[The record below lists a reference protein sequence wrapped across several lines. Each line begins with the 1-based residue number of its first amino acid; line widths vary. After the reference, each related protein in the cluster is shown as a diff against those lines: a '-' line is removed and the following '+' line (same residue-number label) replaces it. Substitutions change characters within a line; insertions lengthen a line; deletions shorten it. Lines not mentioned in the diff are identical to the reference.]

1 MSTTGRSSVL
11 DTTDQWFL
19 RHGLTYFVP
28 EQRAAVRDALRVRRT
43 LLPGV
48 VVVVVALAAGVALVS
63 VSGDL
68 GAGPALLITLSVAA
82 IVAYGVTALRAGH
95 ILGWGLS
102 RTFGSLRR
110 LLPMVMR
117 ALPLLL
123 LFVTFLFI
131 NAEVWQMAA
140 TVSIGALWLT
150 ALLFA
155 ASALAFL
162 VVRLPEEVDK
172 VDDDV
177 TDEFLLRSCRD
188 TPLEEACADLV
199 ADPAAAPASYAT
211 ITGFERWNLVLS
223 LLVVQL
229 VQVLLI
235 AVGVFAFFLVFGS
248 LVMTDDV
255 QLAWTGLD
263 TLHSLPWLP
272 NVSVEL
278 LRVSL
283 FLASFSLL
291 YLTVST
297 VTDEAYRAQF
307 FGDVLRE
314 LERAVGMRAVYLAL
328 RDADERRG
336 DGGAWERM

>member
-1 MSTTGRSSVL
+1 MSDRAAGPVL
-11 DTTDQWFL
+11 VATDAWFL

-28 EQRAAVRDALRVRRT
+28 EQRAAVRAALRVRRT
-43 LLPGV
+43 LVPAVL
-48 VVVVVALAAGVALVS
+48 VVVVALSVAVALVS

-68 GAGPALLITLSVAA
+68 GAGPAVLVTIAVLALVT
-82 IVAYGVTALRAGH
+82 YGVTALRAGH

-140 TVSIGALWLT
+140 AVSVGALWLT

-155 ASALAFL
+155 ATALTFL
-162 VVRLPEEVDK
+162 VIRLPEEVDK

-177 TDEFLLRSCRD
+177 DDAFLLRACRD
-188 TPLEEACADLV
+188 TPLEEACVDLV
-199 ADPAAAPASYAT
+199 ADPDADPASYAT
-211 ITGFERWNLVLS
+211 IVGYERWNLVLS

-229 VQVLLI
+229 VQVVLI
-235 AVGVFAFFLVFGS
+235 AAGVFAFFLVFGS
-248 LVMTDDV
+248 LVMTDSV
-255 QLAWTGLD
+255 QLAWTGSE
-263 TLHSLPWLP
+263 SLRSAEWLP
-272 NVSVEL
+272 TVSVEL
-278 LRVSL
+278 LRVSF

-297 VTDEAYRAQF
+297 VTDDAYREQF
-307 FGDVLRE
+307 FGGLLRE

-328 RDADERRG
+328 RARERP
-336 DGGAWERM
+336 GAP

>member
-1 MSTTGRSSVL
+1 MSRSERSSSVL
-11 DTTDQWFL
+11 EATDQWFL

-28 EQRAAVRDALRVRRT
+28 EERAAVRAAMRVRRT
-43 LLPGV
+43 ILPAV
-48 VVVVVALAAGVALVS
+48 VVVTVALAAGVALVW

-68 GAGPALLITLSVAA
+68 GAGPAVLITLSVTA
-82 IVAYGVTALRAGH
+82 IVAYGVTALRARH

-140 TVSIGALWLT
+140 SVSIGSLWLT

-155 ASALAFL
+155 ATALVFL
-162 VVRLPEEVDK
+162 VIRLPEEVDK

-177 TDEFLLRSCRD
+177 TDEFLLRACTG
-188 TPLEEACADLV
+188 TPLEEACAELV
-199 ADPAAAPASYAT
+199 ADPDAEPASYAT
-211 ITGFERWNLVLS
+211 IAGFERWNLILS
-223 LLVVQL
+223 LLVVQI

-235 AVGVFAFFLVFGS
+235 ATGVFAFFLVFGS
-248 LVMTDDV
+248 LVMTDEV

-263 TLHSLPWLP
+263 GLHSASWLP

-307 FGDVLRE
+307 FGGVLRE

-328 RDADERRG
+328 RHGEPG
-336 DGGAWERM
+336 EPSG

>member
-1 MSTTGRSSVL
+1 MSRSERSSSVL
-11 DTTDQWFL
+11 EATDQWFL

-28 EQRAAVRDALRVRRT
+28 EERAAVRAAMRVRRT
-43 LLPGV
+43 ILPAV
-48 VVVVVALAAGVALVS
+48 VVVTVALAAGVALVW

-68 GAGPALLITLSVAA
+68 GAGPAVLITLSVTA
-82 IVAYGVTALRAGH
+82 IVAYGVTALRARH

-140 TVSIGALWLT
+140 SVSIGSLWLT

-155 ASALAFL
+155 ATALVFL
-162 VVRLPEEVDK
+162 VIRLPEEVDK

-177 TDEFLLRSCRD
+177 TDEFLLRACTG
-188 TPLEEACADLV
+188 TPLEEACAELV
-199 ADPAAAPASYAT
+199 ADPDADPASYAT
-211 ITGFERWNLVLS
+211 IAGFERWNLILS
-223 LLVVQL
+223 LLVVQI

-235 AVGVFAFFLVFGS
+235 ATGVFAFFLVFGS
-248 LVMTDDV
+248 LVMTDEV

-263 TLHSLPWLP
+263 GLHSASWLP

-307 FGDVLRE
+307 FGGVLRE

-328 RDADERRG
+328 RDGEPG
-336 DGGAWERM
+336 EPSG

>member
-1 MSTTGRSSVL
+1 MSRSERSSSVL
-11 DTTDQWFL
+11 EATDQWFL

-28 EQRAAVRDALRVRRT
+28 EERAAVRAAMRVRRT
-43 LLPGV
+43 ILPAV
-48 VVVVVALAAGVALVS
+48 VVVTVALAAGVALVW

-68 GAGPALLITLSVAA
+68 GAGPAVLITLSVTA
-82 IVAYGVTALRAGH
+82 IVAYGVTALRARH

-140 TVSIGALWLT
+140 SVSIGSLWLT

-155 ASALAFL
+155 ATALVFL
-162 VVRLPEEVDK
+162 VIRLPEEVDK

-177 TDEFLLRSCRD
+177 TDEFLLRACTG
-188 TPLEEACADLV
+188 TPLEEACAELV
-199 ADPAAAPASYAT
+199 ADPDADPASYAT
-211 ITGFERWNLVLS
+211 IAGFERWNLILS
-223 LLVVQL
+223 LLVVQI

-235 AVGVFAFFLVFGS
+235 ATGVFAFFLVFGS

-263 TLHSLPWLP
+263 GLHSASWLP

-307 FGDVLRE
+307 FGGVLRE

-328 RDADERRG
+328 RDGEPG
-336 DGGAWERM
+336 EPSG